1 MDMYARQDQQR
12 AERQSSFNNLKFF
25 QIIYFL
31 DLSIEFL
38 DNEKQRILKDK
49 QMLRN
54 QWQEQVDEKQ
64 RQIKE
69 EKLAE
74 TMANIELNKTTSI
87 TTIIGS
93 RLAAPYAD
101 LVQNVR

>member
-1 MDMYARQDQQR
+1 
-12 AERQSSFNNLKFF
+12 
-25 QIIYFL
+25 
-31 DLSIEFL
+31 
-38 DNEKQRILKDK
+38 
-49 QMLRN
+49 MLRN

-74 TMANIELNKTTSI
+74 TMANIELSKTTSI

>member
-1 MDMYARQDQQR
+1 
-12 AERQSSFNNLKFF
+12 
-25 QIIYFL
+25 
-31 DLSIEFL
+31 
-38 DNEKQRILKDK
+38 
-49 QMLRN
+49 MLRN